1 MGSTRN
7 RRSVWHSKGQ
17 HADEGGARGADGVV
31 AALPGPGGRRRLLA
45 GAAGVGASS
54 LLLRWTGARAAD
66 GPLRIVVGYPPG
78 GASDRA
84 ARLVAERL
92 QARTG
97 SSVIVENK
105 TGAGGRL
112 SAQLVK
118 STPANQPTLLM
129 ANPALMVVAPL
140 VFKDNGYDARR
151 DFVPVAHVTDYDFGI
166 AVGPAVPVREV
177 SHLLAWLRANPTQA
191 NFGVPAT
198 GSLPH
203 FFALMLAKKANV
215 EGQVVGYRGSGPL
228 ATDLIGGQV
237 PVAIDTLDVLATLH
251 DAGRLRVLASSG
263 AKRSGLLPAVPTLRE
278 SGIDIEATGWNAL
291 FAPATMPATAVQHWS
306 KAIRDVMNEPAT
318 RKAFVEA
325 KMDPVAADAAE
336 TAERLRRYRAQWE
349 PVVRDSG
356 FEG

>member
-1 MGSTRN
+1 MASILY
-7 RRSVWHSKGQ
+7 RSP
-17 HADEGGARGADGVV
+17 EARP
-31 AALPGPGGRRRLLA
+31 LRRRVLAGVAGA
-45 GAAGVGASS
+45 GAATLLGPWPGAV
-54 LLLRWTGARAAD
+54 AAD
-66 GPLRIVVGYPPG
+66 GPLRIVVGYAPG

-84 ARLVAERL
+84 TRLIAERL

-97 SSVIVENK
+97 SAVIVENK
-105 TGAGGRL
+105 AGAGGRL

-118 STPANQPTLLM
+118 AASPSQPTLLM

-140 VFKDNGYDARR
+140 VFKDNGYDAQR
-151 DFVPVAHVTDYDFGI
+151 DFVPVAHLTDYDFGV

-177 SHLLAWLRANPTQA
+177 SHLLAWLRANPSQA

-203 FFALMLAKKANV
+203 FFALMLAKKASV

-237 PVAIDTLDVLATLH
+237 PVAIDTLDALASLH
-251 DAGRLRVLASSG
+251 DSGRLRILASSG
-263 AKRSGLLPAVPTLRE
+263 AKRSGLTPAVPTLRE
-278 SGIDIEATGWNAL
+278 SGIEIEATGWNAL
-291 FAPATMPATAVQHWS
+291 FAPSTLPAATVQRWS
-306 KAIRDVMNEPAT
+306 KTIRDVMKEPAT
-318 RKAFVEA
+318 RQAFVDA